1 MASSNVVGGAS
12 ASSGAR
18 EPTDD
23 EWAAMHSWDDIFAW
37 ARLKG
42 TLDYTP
48 SQRGSL
54 LFALGA
60 DNDTSIE
67 EFAAIPVENIFNCL
81 ENVWLYSESS
91 DPDDGN
97 IQDLI
102 INPSEIVKGRAMSAH
117 HVARIWSGVETT
129 REYKVRRL
137 DLVDAKSKAYRDAK
151 LAA

>member
-12 ASSGAR
+12 AASGAR

-23 EWAAMHSWDDIFAW
+23 EWAAMHSLDDIFAW

-48 SQRGSL
+48 SQRSLL
-54 LFALGA
+54 LFAWGA
-60 DNDTSIE
+60 DNDTTIE
-67 EFAAIPVENIFNCL
+67 EFAAIPVENISNSL
-81 ENVWLYSESS
+81 ESVWLYSESS

-102 INPSEIVKGRAMSAH
+102 IKPSEIVKGRAMSTH
-117 HVARIWSGVETT
+117 HVAITRSG
-129 REYKVRRL
+129 L
-137 DLVDAKSKAYRDAK
+137 M
-151 LAA
+151 